1 MPGGWST
8 HANLGRIVKE
18 IVTNI
23 QRTGV
28 LVGGE
33 HSDTYGSN
41 GATLN
46 NFKNNNGGSASNNN
60 AAYDEYSRK
69 PPPPIPGNRSK
80 SLSQFN
86 NHSSTPTFSS
96 ANGTHNQANTGGAT
110 SFNNFVSSSSA
121 ESQSGQHTQIRPNTS
136 GIYSTTASPEA
147 RIVMELSVEQIE
159 EYLENSIAFE
169 HFFDQLEVVVNS
181 RTLKREW
188 WHGNDNVARRNLQ
201 LEAEMLELQKSTS
214 EGYQVAMQLRKTLEE
229 KLQQQQDALWRF
241 KPETLQ
247 SKLRSAAAESDEL
260 SESIAQSF
268 LEGKLDQEGFIQ
280 QYRDTRKVYH
290 LREMKNE
297 RLGPILRNH
306 PASICGGTVAESGQ
320 DGAGSILNIGTGT
333 GKGGLSSGLGS
344 GGLVGGNGGGGS
356 GSGMGSNGDPWVVL

>member
-96 ANGTHNQANTGGAT
+96 AN
-110 SFNNFVSSSSA
+110 
-121 ESQSGQHTQIRPNTS
+121 
-136 GIYSTTASPEA
+136 
-147 RIVMELSVEQIE
+147 
-159 EYLENSIAFE
+159 
-169 HFFDQLEVVVNS
+169 
-181 RTLKREW
+181 
-188 WHGNDNVARRNLQ
+188 
-201 LEAEMLELQKSTS
+201 
-214 EGYQVAMQLRKTLEE
+214 
-229 KLQQQQDALWRF
+229 
-241 KPETLQ
+241 
-247 SKLRSAAAESDEL
+247 
-260 SESIAQSF
+260 
-268 LEGKLDQEGFIQ
+268 
-280 QYRDTRKVYH
+280 
-290 LREMKNE
+290 
-297 RLGPILRNH
+297 
-306 PASICGGTVAESGQ
+306 
-320 DGAGSILNIGTGT
+320 
-333 GKGGLSSGLGS
+333 
-344 GGLVGGNGGGGS
+344 
-356 GSGMGSNGDPWVVL
+356 